1 MGRIH
6 TKRCK
11 FGTRVGPN
19 PTHGIWDPDL
29 LGRLGSGRWD
39 PDLFVNDLDP
49 KQDPDWPTSRRDA
62 FHLPK
67 TRATFDA
74 EGEG

>member
-39 PDLFVNDLDP
+39 PDLFVNDLDR
-49 KQDPDWPTSRRDA
+49 KEDPDPNQDLDPFWYPVPRFYIDQNV
-62 FHLPK
+62 
-67 TRATFDA
+67 
-74 EGEG
+74 